1 MEDINKRKQQIS
13 GLYNYAMHYGLYM
26 GLFLVFIFLCFVVAF
41 HLQVFIFQSISIILL
56 IIIPVLAYF
65 FVKKF
70 RDNILNGEI
79 RFSLAWNFGTLMF
92 FFASLILAI
101 TVYIFLEYI
110 TPSLY
115 TEIIS
120 NLSQSV
126 DYMIK
131 NAGGNSILSQQIK
144 LMQEQLALLSALPA
158 RSAIEMAVDNLGNS
172 VFWGIII
179 SIPIAIIVKSKG
191 QRVK

>member
-41 HLQVFIFQSISIILL
+41 HLQIFIFQSISIILL

-131 NAGGNSILSQQIK
+131 NAGENNIPSQQIK